1 MPVRKPEAGEQAD
14 VYVEGEPMMKVRH
27 DEELAEG

>member
-1 MPVRKPEAGEQAD
+1 MPVRKVEAGETPD

-27 DEELAEG
+27 DDELVEG